1 LLTIPNGLITS
12 HQAFLTREALTEI
25 ALTTVANISALGS
38 PRAFV
43 NGSVVT

>member
-1 LLTIPNGLITS
+1 LLTFPTGLGTS
-12 HQAFLTREALTEI
+12 GQAFITREALSEI
-25 ALTTVANISALGS
+25 AGTSVANISALAG